1 LKASAPP
8 RIPLS
13 SSTGAR
19 PSTASRISG
28 SVESGDR
35 AVDLAPA
42 VVRHDDSVHAVVER
56 ALGVLAVED
65 ALEDDR
71 QPRALAQEGQVLPG
85 QRRAGVDGH
94 EALHR
99 GSAPARAQRP
109 EERSG

>member
-28 SVESGDR
+28 SVEGGDR
-35 AVDLAPA
+35 AVDLALA

-65 ALEDDR
+65 ALER
-71 QPRALAQEGQVLPG
+71 TIGSRVRSRRKGRSSQVS
-85 QRRAGVDGH
+85 DGR
-94 EALHR
+94 E
-99 GSAPARAQRP
+99 
-109 EERSG
+109 